1 MTDLLPGDI
10 ALVTNHNFAASTIR
24 LGDWLKCKRL
34 GLTHNSYNHAAIYVG
49 HGKVVE
55 AEPKGACSAS
65 IDDIGDI
72 DWYRLKDA
80 SPWGPEVAANH
91 ALDFVGVSYSW
102 LDIGALALDDI
113 GWNVQSDDKKLTRI
127 GKRIAS
133 SKSVIC
139 SALVVRAYQAA
150 GVDLLPGQMAGEVSP
165 ADLGRC
171 ALLERIS

>member
-10 ALVTNHNFAASTIR
+10 ALVTNHNFAARMIR

-34 GLTHNSYNHAAIYVG
+34 GLEHNSYNHAAIYVG
-49 HGKVVE
+49 HGHVVE
-55 AEPKGACSAS
+55 AEPGGACTSDADS
-65 IDDIGDI
+65 LGDTA
-72 DWYRLKDA
+72 WYRLKDS
-80 SPWGPEVAANH
+80 SPWCPEVAASH
-91 ALDFVGVSYSW
+91 ALDFIAERYSW

-113 GWNVQSDDKKLTRI
+113 GWNVQQDDGRLTRI
-127 GKRIAS
+127 GRRIAS
-133 SKSVIC
+133 SKSLIC

-150 GVDLLPGQMAGEVSP
+150 GIDLLPGQMAGEVSP

>member
-10 ALVTNHNFAASTIR
+10 ALVTNHNLAASTIR
-24 LGDWLKCKRL
+24 LGDWVKCKRL
-34 GLTHNSYNHAAIYVG
+34 GLKHNSYNHAAIYVG
-49 HGKVVE
+49 HGHVVE
-55 AEPKGACSAS
+55 AEPGGARQADADS
-65 IDDIGDI
+65 IGET
-72 DWYRLKDA
+72 DWYRLKGS
-80 SPWGPEVAANH
+80 SPWAPDVAASH
-91 ALDFVGVSYSW
+91 ALDFIGSQYSW

-113 GWNVQSDDKKLTRI
+113 GWNVQQDDGDLTTV

-133 SKSVIC
+133 SKSTIC

-150 GVDLLPGQMAGEVSP
+150 GVALLPGQMAGEVSP